1 MLKRCLNSI
10 NHSSVN
16 VNVADGGGGGYD
28 AEAAAA
34 AAYAACI
41 AQYKG
46 CVLTKKTHQ
55 EKADAAKLEA
65 EKAEKNVEAYDAQ
78 IADLTGKQ
86 TSLDG
91 VREQYSQFQTSLNEA
106 WVGYADLNGYETL
119 GQDMECIQQFSTGL
133 GTLISELETEQQTWA
148 TYAQEQR
155 KIEETEQT
163 AADNLTCVN
172 NCG

>member
-1 MLKRCLNSI
+1 MLKRCLKNI
-10 NHSSVN
+10 NYTYAVN
-16 VNVADGGGGGYD
+16 ADVGGGGD
-28 AEAAAA
+28 SDAAAA
-34 AAYAACI
+34 TAAYAACI
-41 AQYKG
+41 SNYNS
-46 CVLTKKTHQ
+46 CVATKKGHQ
-55 EKADAAKLEA
+55 DKADAAKLEA

-91 VREQYSQFQTSLNEA
+91 IRDQYSQFQTSLNEA

-148 TYAQEQR
+148 TYASEQR
-155 KIEETEQT
+155 TLQETEQS
-163 AADNLTCVN
+163 AADNMTCVN
-172 NCG
+172 NC